1 MIYYHQLNPFLIQ
14 WTDNFGIR
22 WYSMAYISGI
32 LFAYFIGAYLIKSHR
47 LKLPLEKLSDIVFVG
62 VLGAVFGGRLGY
74 CLFYGPQLL
83 ISFDGS
89 FPFWGLLKVHEGG
102 MSSHGGI
109 LGLLIACVFY
119 ARRHKFS
126 LYAMADLGSVAGAVG
141 IFLGRITN
149 FINGELYGRV
159 VEGSTWLAVKFPG
172 EVMLWASQ
180 PKLYQKELLSLEP
193 LLPYL
198 KNSLIVIPSSQAWS
212 EWLSFA
218 KEGDSTYANS
228 VSYICQLIYQSASSS
243 PINQLLEPLL
253 SLRYPSQLYQSF
265 FGGFVPLVLITLF
278 WFKKARKPGLISVV
292 FIISY
297 LFFRLW
303 TEFYRQPD
311 ASIGFQWFYLTR
323 GQWLSLL
330 MYLVAGAYT
339 YLVLKKQSLSS

>member
-1 MIYYHQLNPFLIQ
+1 M
-14 WTDNFGIR
+14 
-22 WYSMAYISGI
+22 
-32 LFAYFIGAYLIKSHR
+32 
-47 LKLPLEKLSDIVFVG
+47 
-62 VLGAVFGGRLGY
+62 
-74 CLFYGPQLL
+74 
-83 ISFDGS
+83 
-89 FPFWGLLKVHEGG
+89 
-102 MSSHGGI
+102 
-109 LGLLIACVFY
+109 
-119 ARRHKFS
+119 
-126 LYAMADLGSVAGAVG
+126 
-141 IFLGRITN
+141 
-149 FINGELYGRV
+149 
-159 VEGSTWLAVKFPG
+159 
-172 EVMLWASQ
+172 
-180 PKLYQKELLSLEP
+180 
-193 LLPYL
+193 
-198 KNSLIVIPSSQAWS
+198 IPSSQAWS